1 MILVKIPELADRVVH
16 TRVAVAV
23 TDRDLADI
31 FKPNFFFDISI
42 NQKC

>member
-23 TDRDLADI
+23 TDRDLAEI
-31 FKPNFFFDISI
+31 LQPSNFLTF
-42 NQKC
+42 Q